1 METVQGLVKAIV
13 GAYIVSIV
21 GDLLGADV
29 LHLDGK
35 NR

>member
-1 METVQGLVKAIV
+1 MKTVQGLVKAIV
-13 GAYIVSIV
+13 RAYIVSIV

-29 LHLDGK
+29 LHLDSK

>member
-1 METVQGLVKAIV
+1 MEAVQGLVKAIV
-13 GAYIVSIV
+13 GAYIVSIMRN
-21 GDLLGADV
+21 LLGADM